1 MKPTINPDI
10 AQQQNRPP
18 QSWKD
23 SDRPAEL
30 DELNF
35 DDDDYHARAGEPLEP
50 TDVEHWRAGERAQEA
65 GLTGAATPDGDVTSD
80 ELTPEN
86 LMPED
91 GSRSPREAG
100 GDEPAEW
107 QLTEKF
113 DVGGG
118 HGLDEAELARL
129 DPLDK
134 KPWDGDPDTPLT
146 QFAETDEEGFS
157 SGESDPENLYT
168 NEDEDDIETE

>member
-1 MKPTINPDI
+1 MKSTTNPDI
-10 AQQQNRPP
+10 TQQNRPP
-18 QSWKD
+18 QTWRD
-23 SDRPAEL
+23 NDRPAEL

-35 DDDDYHARAGEPLEP
+35 EDDDYHARAGEPLEP
-50 TDVEHWRAGERAQEA
+50 ADVEHFQANERAHEA
-65 GLTGAATPDGDVTSD
+65 GLTGAAMPDSDATSD

-86 LMPED
+86 LLPDD

-107 QLTEKF
+107 QLTEKY

-118 HGLDEAELARL
+118 HGLDEAELARV

-146 QFAETDEEGFS
+146 QLAEADDGNLTTDSEDEDFY
-157 SGESDPENLYT
+157 SD
-168 NEDEDDIETE
+168 EDEDDIT